1 MVTLAI
7 DTAGFACSVALYD
20 GQDILAERHEVIQR
34 GHAERLMPLIADLPD
49 GGRADRIIVGCG
61 PGSFTGVRVGI
72 AAARALGLGWNIPVT
87 GCESLTLLAAGYFE
101 SHPTATAVT
110 VVVEGGHGE
119 VFVQPFTNAP
129 LTAQAPLRSVPYAD
143 AVAVLAGQKLT
154 GNAVER
160 FDPSGILAHA
170 RAASARLLPEVLT
183 SLSPSPLYGRAPDAK
198 PMPV

>member
-34 GHAERLMPLIADLPD
+34 GHAERLMPLIADLPN
-49 GGRADRIIVGCG
+49 GGRADQIIVGCG

-101 SHPTATAVT
+101 THAAATAVT

-129 LTAQAPLRSVPYAD
+129 LAARAPLRSVPYAD
-143 AVAVLAGQKLT
+143 AVAVLAGQKLA

-170 RAASARLLPEVLT
+170 RAASARLLPDDLT

>member
-20 GQDILAERHEVIQR
+20 GQVILAERHEVIQR
-34 GHAERLMPLIADLPD
+34 GHAERLMPLIADLPN

-101 SHPTATAVT
+101 SYPTATAVT

-129 LTAQAPLRSVPYAD
+129 FEAQAPLQSVPYAD
-143 AVAVLAGQKLT
+143 AVAVLAGQILT
-154 GNAVER
+154 GNAAER
-160 FDPSGILAHA
+160 FDASGILSHT
-170 RAASARLLPEVLT
+170 RAASARLLPDDMTVLP
-183 SLSPSPLYGRAPDAK
+183 PSPRYGRAPDAK
-198 PMPV
+198 PMSV